1 MIEKLKITNFR
12 GIKDGEIELAPVTIL
27 LGANNSGKSTILE
40 ALFLA
45 PNPFR
50 NVPYVIGGF
59 NSAAEVVHSIH
70 ESLSSVGYAFLLFN
84 YTANQA
90 ELCCKTDG
98 KDYELIFTKNE
109 PIIFALAKKQKT
121 GTTPAI
127 NEDEK
132 WETLGFGNMDLS
144 NNNIKKIEDPK
155 ELPIGNTL
163 LISSKLVQKG
173 YNYLQKNWASIIN
186 LGICKNV
193 AKEVSGLVYDNY
205 RDITIEPFL
214 GGKLAI
220 YGFLEDGRRIR
231 LGDLGEGIQNYIIAR
246 ILYELENP
254 KVLLWDDIEAHL
266 NPRMLLSIAEWF
278 FDIVE
283 NGNQVIITT
292 HSLEAARTI
301 ASLNEEKT
309 AIYLT
314 SLEDNIL
321 KSKRLTLKD
330 MDEFLEAGIDVRVA
344 EPLLL

>member
-1 MIEKLKITNFR
+1 MIEKLKLTNFR
-12 GIKDGEIELAPVTIL
+12 GIKEGEIELAPVTIL

-50 NVPYVIGGF
+50 EVPYGIGV
-59 NSAAEVVHSIH
+59 STALDVVHSMH
-70 ESLSSVGYAFLLFN
+70 ETLSSEGYAFLLFN

-90 ELCCKTDG
+90 GLYCKVDSD
-98 KDYELIFTKNE
+98 DYVLLFTTNA
-109 PIIFALAKKQKT
+109 PYIFASTNKQKT
-121 GTTPAI
+121 G
-127 NEDEK
+127 
-132 WETLGFGNMDLS
+132 ETHPVLIEGKNVETHRIGSIDMSTRNFI
-144 NNNIKKIEDPK
+144 IKVKGV
-155 ELPIGNTL
+155 PIDNTL

-173 YNYLQKNWASIIN
+173 YNYLQRNWASIIN

-193 AKEVSGLVYDNY
+193 AEEVSGLVYDNY

-214 GGKLAI
+214 GDKLAI

-231 LGDLGEGIQNYIIAR
+231 LGDLGEGVQSYIIAR
-246 ILYELENP
+246 ILYELEKP

-314 SLEDNIL
+314 SLEDNVL
-321 KSKRLTLKD
+321 KAKRLTLKD
-330 MDEFLEAGIDVRVA
+330 MEDFLEAGIDVRVA

>member
-1 MIEKLKITNFR
+1 MIEKLKLTNFR
-12 GIKDGEIELAPVTIL
+12 GIKYGEIELAPVTIL

-50 NVPYVIGGF
+50 KVPYVIGSF

-70 ESLSSVGYAFLLFN
+70 ESLSSEGYAFLLFN

-98 KDYELIFTKNE
+98 KDYELIFTKND

-127 NEDEK
+127 KEDEK
-132 WETLGFGNMDLS
+132 WETLGFGNMYLS
-144 NNNIKKIEDPK
+144 NSNIKIIEDPE
-155 ELPIGNTL
+155 ELPLDNTL

-173 YNYLQKNWASIIN
+173 YNYLQRNWASIIN

-193 AKEVSGLVYDNY
+193 AEEVSGLVYDNY

-214 GGKLAI
+214 GDKLAI

-231 LGDLGEGIQNYIIAR
+231 LGDLGEGVQSYIIAR
-246 ILYELENP
+246 ILYELEKP

-283 NGNQVIITT
+283 NGNQVIFTT

-314 SLEDNIL
+314 SLEDNVL
-321 KSKRLTLKD
+321 KAKRLTLKD
-330 MDEFLEAGIDVRVA
+330 MDEFFEAGIDVRVA

>member
-1 MIEKLKITNFR
+1 MIEKLKLTNFR
-12 GIKDGEIELAPVTIL
+12 GIKEGEIELAPVTIL

-50 NVPYVIGGF
+50 KVPYVIGSF

-70 ESLSSVGYAFLLFN
+70 ESLSSEGYAFLLFN
-84 YTANQA
+84 YTVNQA

-98 KDYELIFTKNE
+98 KDYELIFTKND

-121 GTTPAI
+121 GTAPAI

-132 WETLGFGNMDLS
+132 WETLGFGNMYLS
-144 NNNIKKIEDPK
+144 NNDIKIIEDPK
-155 ELPIGNTL
+155 ELLIDNTL

-173 YNYLQKNWASIIN
+173 YNYLQRNWASIIN

-193 AKEVSGLVYDNY
+193 AEEVSGLVYDNY

-231 LGDLGEGIQNYIIAR
+231 LGDLGEGIQSYIIAR
-246 ILYELENP
+246 ILYELEKP

-278 FDIVE
+278 FDIVQ
-283 NGNQVIITT
+283 NGDQVIITT

-309 AIYLT
+309 TIYLT
-314 SLEDNIL
+314 SLEDNVL

-330 MDEFLEAGIDVRVA
+330 MEDFLEAGIDVRVA

>member
-1 MIEKLKITNFR
+1 MIEKLKLTNFR

-50 NVPYVIGGF
+50 EVPYVIGSF

-70 ESLSSVGYAFLLFN
+70 ESLSSEGYAFLLFN

-98 KDYELIFTKNE
+98 KDYELIFTKND

-127 NEDEK
+127 KEDEK

-144 NNNIKKIEDPK
+144 NNNIKIIEDPE
-155 ELPIGNTL
+155 ELPIDNTL
-163 LISSKLVQKG
+163 LISSKLVKLG
-173 YNYLQKNWASIIN
+173 YNYLQRNWASIIN

-193 AKEVSGLVYDNY
+193 AEEVSGLVYDNY

-214 GGKLAI
+214 GDKLAI

-231 LGDLGEGIQNYIIAR
+231 LGDLGEGVQSYIIAR
-246 ILYELENP
+246 ILYELEKP

-314 SLEDNIL
+314 SLEDNVL
-321 KSKRLTLKD
+321 KAKRLTLKD